1 MPDQLLMERLAFKPL
16 TVAEWPDFMQ
26 LFEEHGPQNGCWCMY
41 WRIKRA
47 DCQRQF
53 GEGNKLAFKK
63 IVDAGNIPGIL
74 AYRDGQPVGWCSIA
88 PREEFTVLDRS
99 PTLKRIDDQPVW
111 AIVCFFISKPNRRR
125 ALTENLIQA
134 AIQYARERGAK
145 IIEAYPLRTEITK
158 LLPYERFM
166 GIESTFARAGFR
178 VAARCSDRRPVMRYY
193 IGEIEPSLI
202 SQERKN

>member
-1 MPDQLLMERLAFKPL
+1 MADPLLMEHLAFRPL
-16 TVAEWPDFMQ
+16 TAAEWPDFER

-63 IVDAGNIPGIL
+63 IVEAGNIPGIL
-74 AYRDGQPVGWCSIA
+74 AYQDGQPVGWCSIA
-88 PREEFTVLDRS
+88 PREEFSVLDRS

-111 AIVCFFISKPNRRR
+111 AIVCFFISKPYRRR
-125 ALTENLIQA
+125 GLTGLLIQA
-134 AIQYARERGAK
+134 AIQYAQERGAK

-166 GIESTFARAGFR
+166 GSEATFERAGFR
-178 VAARCSDRRPVMRYY
+178 VAARRSDRRPLMRYR
-193 IGEIEPSLI
+193 IEAEP
-202 SQERKN
+202 